1 MTQSYDVS
9 QQQKSPKSTTSELD
23 TSETKGHG
31 GELTWKFWQ
40 QRRYIVVMMAFF
52 GFFNVYALRVNL
64 SVAIVAMTE
73 KVNVTLENGTVV
85 QQQHFDWDPAQQG
98 LVLSSFFYGYIWTQ
112 FLGGVLASRIGGHYV
127 FGFGIGMTAILTLLT
142 PVAANHSVYMLLAVR
157 IIEGVFEGVTFP
169 CIHAVWARWAPV
181 YERSR
186 MATIAYAG
194 NYAGTVTAMPL
205 SGILAVRFGWESVF
219 YVFGAIG
226 CVWLVAWFLVVRAGP
241 ECDPFIT
248 DAEREY
254 IERSIG
260 DPNEKQNIK
269 HPWKAI
275 FTSTAVWAIVASNF
289 AENWGFYTLLTQL
302 PTFLKDTLGFEI
314 GKTGFISAI
323 PYLVMGS
330 LLGISGY
337 LADWSQVKGYL
348 TTSQVRKYFNCGA
361 FLGQTVFMM
370 LAAYLLDP
378 TGTVASITVA
388 VGLGAFAWSGFIVN
402 PLDLAPN
409 HASVILGFS
418 NMIGTIPGIVSP
430 MLTGFIT
437 SDRTKEQWRI
447 VFYITSGIYCVGM
460 VIYWFFS
467 SGELQPWATASEKT
481 PLAIEA
487 PEKTAP
493 TKNGVKNDAMEMDE

>member
-1 MTQSYDVS
+1 MTKNYDVS
-9 QQQKSPKSTTSELD
+9 LQKPMKSSPDSDDAKTLED
-23 TSETKGHG
+23 G
-31 GELTWKFWQ
+31 LTWKFWQ
-40 QRRYIVVMMAFF
+40 KRRYIVVMMAFF

-73 KVNVTLENGTVV
+73 KVKVTLENGTVV
-85 QQQHFDWDPAQQG
+85 EHQEFEWDSTQQG

-112 FLGGVLASRIGGHYV
+112 FLGGVLASKIGGHYV
-127 FGFGIGMTAILTLLT
+127 FGAGIGMTAILTLLT
-142 PVAANHSVYMLLAVR
+142 PVAATHSVWMLMAVR

-194 NYAGTVTAMPL
+194 NYAGTVVAMPL
-205 SGILAVRFGWESVF
+205 SGVLAGRFGWQSVF
-219 YVFGAIG
+219 YVFGGIG
-226 CVWLVAWFLVVRAGP
+226 CVWLVAWFLIVRAGP
-241 ECDPFIT
+241 ECDPFIS
-248 DAEREY
+248 DQEREY

-260 DPNEKQNIK
+260 DPNEKRNIK

-275 FTSTAVWAIVASNF
+275 FTSAAVWAIVASNF

-302 PTFLKDTLGFEI
+302 PTFLKDTLGFEL

-430 MLTGFIT
+430 LLTGVIT
-437 SDRTKEQWRI
+437 KDRTKEQWQI
-447 VFYITSGIYCVGM
+447 VFYITSGIYCVGC
-460 VIYWFFS
+460 VIYWFWS
-467 SGELQPWATASEKT
+467 SGELQPWATAGEKSLEQLESPKKST
-481 PLAIEA
+481 TE
-487 PEKTAP
+487 
-493 TKNGVKNDAMEMDE
+493 KNGIKNEAMEMDE

>member
-1 MTQSYDVS
+1 MTQTYDVTS
-9 QQQKSPKSTTSELD
+9 QQKQIKSPPNEVDSSNDKLVED
-23 TSETKGHG
+23 G
-31 GELTWKFWQ
+31 LTWKFWQ
-40 QRRYIVVMMAFF
+40 KRRYIVVMMAFF

-64 SVAIVAMTE
+64 SVAIVAMTQ
-73 KVNVTLENGTVV
+73 KINVTLENGTVV
-85 QQQHFDWDPAQQG
+85 QEQLFDWDTTQQG

-112 FLGGVLASRIGGHYV
+112 FIGGVLASKIGGHYV
-127 FGFGIGMTAILTLLT
+127 FGAGIGITAILTLLT
-142 PVAANHSVYMLLAVR
+142 PIAANHSVYMLLAVR
-157 IIEGVFEGVTFP
+157 IVEGVFEGVTFP

-194 NYAGTVTAMPL
+194 NYAGTVIAMPL
-205 SGILAVRFGWESVF
+205 SGVLAVRFGWESVF

-226 CVWLVAWFLVVRAGP
+226 CIWLVAWFLIVRAGP
-241 ECDPFIT
+241 ECDPFISVQ
-248 DAEREY
+248 ERQY
-254 IERSIG
+254 IENSIG
-260 DPNEKQNIK
+260 DPNEKKNIK

-302 PTFLKDTLGFEI
+302 PTFLKDTLHFEV
-314 GKTGFISAI
+314 GKTGFVSAI

-430 MLTGFIT
+430 LLTGYIT
-437 SDRTKEQWRI
+437 SERTKEQWQI
-447 VFYITSGIYCVGM
+447 VFYITSGIYCFGC

-467 SGELQPWATASEKT
+467 SGELQPWANAHEK
-481 PLAIEA
+481 PLENLEN
-487 PEKTAP
+487 PT
-493 TKNGVKNDAMEMDE
+493 TKNPTMNGIKNEAMEMDE